1 MTLCATKT
9 FNYCNLSLQKNW
21 MTEESM
27 GLHRKG
33 GINQKSNG
41 ISDGKSVKSHGV
53 FKVWILLWNNILTS
67 LAIQMICLLSSH
79 WATTKSTFHKFSPI
93 LFLLSLSYLVCMREL
108 RRSWKLNWHLKE
120 TVPTSWLERYNI
132 NHVSN
137 QRHISVYPHEKY
149 ILTYLNVFTF

>member
-9 FNYCNLSLQKNW
+9 HNYCNHSLQRNW
-21 MTEESM
+21 MTEESI
-27 GLHRKG
+27 GLHWKG

-67 LAIQMICLLSSH
+67 LAIQMSCLLSSH
-79 WATTKSTFHKFSPI
+79 WATTKSTFHKLSPI
-93 LFLLSLSYLVCMREL
+93 LFLLSLSYIVCMREL

-120 TVPTSWLERYNI
+120 TVQTSLLELITLVMYQ
-132 NHVSN
+132 N
-137 QRHISVYPHEKY
+137 QRNISVYPHEKY
-149 ILTYLNVFTF
+149 ILMYLSAFTF